1 MNLGSAD
8 IKFLNSDPRRKMSAP
23 AATWAE
29 NFVKAKDVGFLNGDA
44 GSNSP
49 GFAKSQVW
57 EPIIESLNETEFLNN
72 GERWSNP
79 ARYLISA
86 PTTGQYKSE
95 KAYNNAIEKIFSTIR
110 QNQLNLSPDLNQ
122 VNESFIEKQTVE
134 LVNRER
140 AELQKL
146 SDDNPGFLYGTA
158 RFGGAMTASLSDP
171 VAQQAM
177 MLEGAV
183 AIGRTMWRQLFN
195 SAVLNSGAGAFSEIA
210 VKEWYDELDID
221 YEFSDFVTNVSAN
234 AALGAALPLA
244 GAGIKLTVNQARR
257 GYLALTGNN
266 QRGTLENREMAA
278 ALLEAEEFEE
288 IENPLQS
295 ATPNEAQYVHNQRL
309 VEAGAAAANAQP
321 PAMSPDAPLPM
332 SAASVSAANLEGVNL
347 ISMVKASEIG
357 VDAETFQFKAEGDEF
372 GVTARLQGVQ
382 TFNPYWAGTVSVYEY
397 ADGRKVIADGHQRL
411 GLAKRIMA
419 QDPSQDIS
427 LHAYTFREVDGITPE
442 EMRVVAALK
451 NIVEGSGTAIDAA
464 KVLRVDPSRLPDLPP
479 NSELVQQAR
488 GIMPL
493 SDNSFGMVVNGV
505 VPAKYAAFVG
515 RLIDDQDLQDAAM
528 SVLAK
533 ANPEN
538 KFQAEA
544 IVRQVKETPSEQV
557 TQISLF
563 GEELMTESYYFERG
577 KILDRAYKEL
587 RRDKAAFET
596 LVRNAERLEAEGNIL
611 AADANQRKA
620 ATDAQTITL
629 LQALANRK
637 GPLSDALND
646 AAKTA
651 RDTGSY
657 GPATNGFLDA
667 VRRSIDAG
675 DFQSISAGDIG
686 RGIDGTA
693 EVTRPSIKEP
703 ILDGFDEPTGPAS
716 DQQTGQLI
724 TDMLGADEV
733 DTPPAAVAQ
742 ADLEMQSALQEV
754 QDKIQ
759 PDWQPYMAMEA
770 GDTLVAMKDIV
781 PVNVRAKGVVNSL
794 GYMVQ
799 SANNEIPKRGSLLLR
814 DNGDGTFSVRDG
826 NSTYSI
832 AKAAGWS
839 EVPGKIIDDAQYA
852 SELSR
857 KAADRILNQD
867 ALGKNKMRYVVAETL
882 GQDEAD
888 IFVQKLLERQRFK
901 TGLGLFRKAKKNNE
915 TLNKAAAQAAA
926 DLKIEFEPAK
936 VKKLKRIEEK
946 VRDKYNGKYNR
957 LTDAARTGIN
967 AATIEEADAFV
978 KAMSK
983 KFHLVDEGWK
993 ITPAGYVDK
1002 KIMVIFDDKSLG
1014 EIQIW
1019 PPGMLNAKQNP
1030 TLFEKSGHDYYEIS
1044 RSVDSTNVEIADANQ
1059 KMIEIYGA
1067 VTSTLDQS
1075 FAQKLGIGAPRAS
1088 SVDSTLSSGISSE
1101 PSSVTTARASS
1112 LEPPTGDQ
1120 PSSVSQ
1126 IMPSGPSMAAIE
1138 PKSNLNNFMDDTS
1151 DSNLDIAS
1159 ANVNMDL
1166 EVPVGQRLNPETNE
1180 LEAVSMPIKDLRA
1193 MMDEEDA
1200 VMKRLEFCTI

>member
-1 MNLGSAD
+1 MNLGRAD

-72 GERWSNP
+72 GERWTNP

-95 KAYNNAIEKIFSTIR
+95 RAYNNAIEKIFSTIR

-195 SAVLNSGAGAFSEIA
+195 SAVLNGGAGAFSEIA

-244 GAGIKLTVNQARR
+244 GAGIKLTANQARR

-427 LHAYTFREVDGITPE
+427 LHAYTFREVDGITPA

-493 SDNSFGMVVNGV
+493 SDNSFGMVVNGI

-693 EVTRPSIKEP
+693 EVTRPSIEEP

-724 TDMLGADEV
+724 TDMLGSDEV
-733 DTPPAAVAQ
+733 VTAQRLDVSPIEEDLVA
-742 ADLEMQSALQEV
+742 V
-754 QDKIQ
+754 QDIKM
-759 PDWQPYMAMEA
+759 P
-770 GDTLVAMKDIV
+770 
-781 PVNVRAKGVVNSL
+781 
-794 GYMVQ
+794 
-799 SANNEIPKRGSLLLR
+799 
-814 DNGDGTFSVRDG
+814 
-826 NSTYSI
+826 
-832 AKAAGWS
+832 
-839 EVPGKIIDDAQYA
+839 IDDNLPPDQIRAQVQA
-852 SELSR
+852 LTKENTPIIKDLIKRIDEKFGTESGDNIKDLAKVIQ
-857 KAADRILNQD
+857 KANRPSILAKKPWHKVSHIRD
-867 ALGKNKMRYVVAETL
+867 SY
-882 GQDEAD
+882 
-888 IFVQKLLERQRFK
+888 RFK
-901 TGLGLFRKAKKNNE
+901 TVIEDFRDVPAIFDELLASGISLVKVDTGKLFEPKEWGWRIIAFDLRMPNGQLVEWYLPIKELEIQKKNE
-915 TLNKAAAQAAA
+915 GHLLFEEWRNKSPEEISAQHDAYMATIERSFEGYDNAFQSGLDRLGISREEAAASWARAESSM
-926 DLKIEFEPAK
+926 L
-936 VKKLKRIEEK
+936 
-946 VRDKYNGKYNR
+946 
-957 LTDAARTGIN
+957 DAAR
-967 AATIEEADAFV
+967 
-978 KAMSK
+978 
-983 KFHLVDEGWK
+983 
-993 ITPAGYVDK
+993 
-1002 KIMVIFDDKSLG
+1002 KS
-1014 EIQIW
+1014 
-1019 PPGMLNAKQNP
+1019 P
-1030 TLFEKSGHDYYEIS
+1030 S
-1044 RSVDSTNVEIADANQ
+1044 
-1059 KMIEIYGA
+1059 
-1067 VTSTLDQS
+1067 
-1075 FAQKLGIGAPRAS
+1075 
-1088 SVDSTLSSGISSE
+1088 SSGITTSSGVRGAE
-1101 PSSVTTARASS
+1101 TQVPSRVLITEEPDSVQSMTRDVPSSTSAN
-1112 LEPPTGDQ
+1112 LG
-1120 PSSVSQ
+1120 
-1126 IMPSGPSMAAIE
+1126 AII
-1138 PKSNLNNFMDDTS
+1138 DDTS
-1151 DSNLDIAS
+1151 DTDLDITLPPD
-1159 ANVNMDL
+1159 VNMDL
-1166 EVPVGQRLNPETNE
+1166 EVPVGQRLNPDTNE

>member
-1 MNLGSAD
+1 
-8 IKFLNSDPRRKMSAP
+8 
-23 AATWAE
+23 
-29 NFVKAKDVGFLNGDA
+29 
-44 GSNSP
+44 
-49 GFAKSQVW
+49 
-57 EPIIESLNETEFLNN
+57 
-72 GERWSNP
+72 
-79 ARYLISA
+79 
-86 PTTGQYKSE
+86 
-95 KAYNNAIEKIFSTIR
+95 
-110 QNQLNLSPDLNQ
+110 
-122 VNESFIEKQTVE
+122 
-134 LVNRER
+134 
-140 AELQKL
+140 
-146 SDDNPGFLYGTA
+146 
-158 RFGGAMTASLSDP
+158 
-171 VAQQAM
+171 
-177 MLEGAV
+177 
-183 AIGRTMWRQLFN
+183 
-195 SAVLNSGAGAFSEIA
+195 
-210 VKEWYDELDID
+210 
-221 YEFSDFVTNVSAN
+221 
-234 AALGAALPLA
+234 
-244 GAGIKLTVNQARR
+244 
-257 GYLALTGNN
+257 
-266 QRGTLENREMAA
+266 MAA

-427 LHAYTFREVDGITPE
+427 LHAYTFREVDGITPA

-493 SDNSFGMVVNGV
+493 SDNSFGMVVNGI

-693 EVTRPSIKEP
+693 EVTRPSIEEP
-703 ILDGFDEPTGPAS
+703 ILEGFDEPTGPAS

-733 DTPPAAVAQ
+733 VTAQRLDVSPIEEDLVA
-742 ADLEMQSALQEV
+742 V
-754 QDKIQ
+754 QDIKM
-759 PDWQPYMAMEA
+759 P
-770 GDTLVAMKDIV
+770 
-781 PVNVRAKGVVNSL
+781 
-794 GYMVQ
+794 
-799 SANNEIPKRGSLLLR
+799 
-814 DNGDGTFSVRDG
+814 
-826 NSTYSI
+826 
-832 AKAAGWS
+832 
-839 EVPGKIIDDAQYA
+839 IDDNLPPDQIRAQVQA
-852 SELSR
+852 LTKENTPIIKDLIKRIDEKFGTESGDNIKDLAKVIQ
-857 KAADRILNQD
+857 KANRPSILAKKPWHKVSHIRD
-867 ALGKNKMRYVVAETL
+867 SY
-882 GQDEAD
+882 
-888 IFVQKLLERQRFK
+888 RFK
-901 TGLGLFRKAKKNNE
+901 TVIEDFR
-915 TLNKAAAQAAA
+915 
-926 DLKIEFEPAK
+926 DVPA
-936 VKKLKRIEEK
+936 
-946 VRDKYNGKYNR
+946 
-957 LTDAARTGIN
+957 
-967 AATIEEADAFV
+967 
-978 KAMSK
+978 
-983 KFHLVDEGWK
+983 
-993 ITPAGYVDK
+993 
-1002 KIMVIFDDKSLG
+1002 IFDEL
-1014 EIQIW
+1014 
-1019 PPGMLNAKQNP
+1019 
-1030 TLFEKSGHDYYEIS
+1030 
-1044 RSVDSTNVEIADANQ
+1044 
-1059 KMIEIYGA
+1059 
-1067 VTSTLDQS
+1067 
-1075 FAQKLGIGAPRAS
+1075 
-1088 SVDSTLSSGISSE
+1088 LS
-1101 PSSVTTARASS
+1101 
-1112 LEPPTGDQ
+1112 
-1120 PSSVSQ
+1120 
-1126 IMPSGPSMAAIE
+1126 
-1138 PKSNLNNFMDDTS
+1138 
-1151 DSNLDIAS
+1151 
-1159 ANVNMDL
+1159 
-1166 EVPVGQRLNPETNE
+1166 
-1180 LEAVSMPIKDLRA
+1180 
-1193 MMDEEDA
+1193 
-1200 VMKRLEFCTI
+1200 

>member
-1 MNLGSAD
+1 MNLGKAD

-23 AATWAE
+23 AATWVE
-29 NFVKAKDVGFLNGDA
+29 NVVKAKDVGFLNGDA

-49 GFAKSQVW
+49 GFAKSQIW

-72 GERWSNP
+72 GERWTNP

-95 KAYNNAIEKIFSTIR
+95 KAYTNAIEKIFSTIR
-110 QNQLNLSPDLNQ
+110 QNQINLSPDLNQ

-158 RFGGAMTASLSDP
+158 RFGGAMAASLSDP
-171 VAQQAM
+171 AAQQAM

-195 SAVLNSGAGAFSEIA
+195 SAVLNGGAGAFSEIA
-210 VKEWYDELDID
+210 VKEWYDELGVD
-221 YEFSDFVTNVSAN
+221 YEFSDFVANVSAN
-234 AALGAALPLA
+234 AALGAAFPLA
-244 GAGIKLTVNQARR
+244 GAGIKLTANQARK
-257 GYLALTGNN
+257 GYLALTNNN

-278 ALLEAEEFEE
+278 GLLEAEEFEE

-515 RLIDDQDLQDAAM
+515 RLIDDKDLQDAAM

-657 GPATNGFLDA
+657 GPATSGFLDA

-686 RGIDGTA
+686 RGVDGTA
-693 EVTRPSIKEP
+693 EVTRPVIEEP
-703 ILDGFDEPTGPAS
+703 VLDGFDEPTGPAS

-724 TDMLGADEV
+724 TDMFGADEAAPVAPVRTPVEIEADLKARQPVETV
-733 DTPPAAVAQ
+733 DDIYALAEESQSYIARIG
-742 ADLEMQSALQEV
+742 ADLEGELGVTFRNPGLKDIDKATEKMQRKAYTSSKEMTDISRGGFVINKAEDADAIVARLGRDSEILDEGWAFTPEGYFDRKVLVRTPNGIVSEV
-754 QDKIQ
+754 QIWSPKLIEAKDKIGHKLYERMRTSKD
-759 PDWQPYMAMEA
+759 PVEVKDLAMQMRVLYSNALKAE
-770 GDTLVAMKDIV
+770 DQSF
-781 PVNVRAKGVVNSL
+781 RALSGIDSL
-794 GYMVQ
+794 
-799 SANNEIPKRGSLLLR
+799 PKLGS
-814 DNGDGTFSVRDG
+814 N
-826 NSTYSI
+826 
-832 AKAAGWS
+832 
-839 EVPGKIIDDAQYA
+839 
-852 SELSR
+852 
-857 KAADRILNQD
+857 AD
-867 ALGKNKMRYVVAETL
+867 
-882 GQDEAD
+882 
-888 IFVQKLLERQRFK
+888 
-901 TGLGLFRKAKKNNE
+901 
-915 TLNKAAAQAAA
+915 
-926 DLKIEFEPAK
+926 
-936 VKKLKRIEEK
+936 
-946 VRDKYNGKYNR
+946 
-957 LTDAARTGIN
+957 IN
-967 AATIEEADAFV
+967 AA
-978 KAMSK
+978 
-983 KFHLVDEGWK
+983 
-993 ITPAGYVDK
+993 
-1002 KIMVIFDDKSLG
+1002 
-1014 EIQIW
+1014 
-1019 PPGMLNAKQNP
+1019 
-1030 TLFEKSGHDYYEIS
+1030 
-1044 RSVDSTNVEIADANQ
+1044 
-1059 KMIEIYGA
+1059 
-1067 VTSTLDQS
+1067 
-1075 FAQKLGIGAPRAS
+1075 
-1088 SVDSTLSSGISSE
+1088 SSGITRPE
-1101 PSSVTTARASS
+1101 LKT
-1112 LEPPTGDQ
+1112 
-1120 PSSVSQ
+1120 
-1126 IMPSGPSMAAIE
+1126 SGPSTGVQGPPGLRTATASVGEMDIAGRPSQLTNII
-1138 PKSNLNNFMDDTS
+1138 DDTS
-1151 DSNLDIAS
+1151 DIDLDITLTPD
-1159 ANVNMDL
+1159 VNMDL

-1180 LEAVSMPIKDLRA
+1180 LEAVSMPLKDLRA
-1193 MMDEEDA
+1193 MMDEEDV

>member
-72 GERWSNP
+72 GERWTNP

-95 KAYNNAIEKIFSTIR
+95 RAYNNAIEKIFSTIR

-122 VNESFIEKQTVE
+122 VNESFIEKQTIE

-158 RFGGAMTASLSDP
+158 RFGGAMTASFSDP

-195 SAVLNSGAGAFSEIA
+195 SAVLNGGAGAFSEIA

-221 YEFSDFVTNVSAN
+221 YEFSDFVRNVSEN

-244 GAGIKLTVNQARR
+244 GAGVKLTANQLKR
-257 GYLALTGNN
+257 GYLALTGKN

-693 EVTRPSIKEP
+693 EVTRPSIEEP

-724 TDMLGADEV
+724 TDMFGADEV
-733 DTPPAAVAQ
+733 EPGSLQDLSRLLDQNPTREQIDNHPSVLSALDEIASRPDTVKIDGYDSDDWHNSRVYKINGEDVVSTDEAMLRFERDAEALAFKELNLDVEPVLANKELTIVLGPPAAGKSTIANELAIANRSAILDSDEIKKTLPEYEGGVGASAVHEESSNLAKELQ
-742 ADLEMQSALQEV
+742 ALMIERGTNIVLPKVGHSASSIRDV
-754 QDKIQ
+754 I
-759 PDWQPYMAMEA
+759 
-770 GDTLVAMKDIV
+770 
-781 PVNVRAKGVVNSL
+781 SL
-794 GYMVQ
+794 Y
-799 SANNEIPKRGSLLLR
+799 
-814 DNGDGTFSVRDG
+814 
-826 NSTYSI
+826 
-832 AKAAGWS
+832 
-839 EVPGKIIDDAQYA
+839 
-852 SELSR
+852 
-857 KAADRILNQD
+857 
-867 ALGKNKMRYVVAETL
+867 KNKGY
-882 GQDEAD
+882 
-888 IFVQKLLERQRFK
+888 
-901 TGLGLFRKAKKNNE
+901 
-915 TLNKAAAQAAA
+915 
-926 DLKIEFEPAK
+926 
-936 VKKLKRIEEK
+936 K
-946 VRDKYNGKYNR
+946 VRLVNMDVTPENAFQRMIRRFVSTGRIIPPEYLDKVGSNPSATYKTLKQEGVADGYAEIDNNGGFNEPKTVREISGENP
-957 LTDAARTGIN
+957 LLGSSFDVPPGGRTGPDAIRS
-967 AATIEEADAFV
+967 AEREGAEDLIQTEALADA
-978 KAMSK
+978 
-983 KFHLVDEGWK
+983 D
-993 ITPAGYVDK
+993 
-1002 KIMVIFDDKSLG
+1002 
-1014 EIQIW
+1014 
-1019 PPGMLNAKQNP
+1019 
-1030 TLFEKSGHDYYEIS
+1030 
-1044 RSVDSTNVEIADANQ
+1044 
-1059 KMIEIYGA
+1059 
-1067 VTSTLDQS
+1067 
-1075 FAQKLGIGAPRAS
+1075 
-1088 SVDSTLSSGISSE
+1088 
-1101 PSSVTTARASS
+1101 
-1112 LEPPTGDQ
+1112 
-1120 PSSVSQ
+1120 
-1126 IMPSGPSMAAIE
+1126 
-1138 PKSNLNNFMDDTS
+1138 
-1151 DSNLDIAS
+1151 
-1159 ANVNMDL
+1159 MDL
-1166 EVPVGQRLNPETNE
+1166 EVPVGQRLNPDTNE

>member
-1 MNLGSAD
+1 MNLGRAD

-72 GERWSNP
+72 GERWTNP

-95 KAYNNAIEKIFSTIR
+95 RAYNNAIEKIFSTIR

-195 SAVLNSGAGAFSEIA
+195 SAVLNGGAGAFSEIA

-244 GAGIKLTVNQARR
+244 GAGIKLTANQARR

-427 LHAYTFREVDGITPE
+427 LHAYTFREVDGITPA

-693 EVTRPSIKEP
+693 EVTRPSIEEP

-724 TDMLGADEV
+724 TDMFGADEV
-733 DTPPAAVAQ
+733 EPGSLQDLSRLLDQNPTREQIDNHPSVLSALDEIESRPDTVKIDGYDSDDWHNSRVYKINGEDVVSTDEAMLRFERDAEALAFKELNLDVEPVLANKELTIVLGPPAAGKSTIANEL
-742 ADLEMQSALQEV
+742 AIANRSAILDSDEI
-754 QDKIQ
+754 KK
-759 PDWQPYMAMEA
+759 
-770 GDTLVAMKDIV
+770 TL
-781 PVNVRAKGVVNSL
+781 PE
-794 GYMVQ
+794 Y
-799 SANNEIPKRGSLLLR
+799 
-814 DNGDGTFSVRDG
+814 
-826 NSTYSI
+826 
-832 AKAAGWS
+832 
-839 EVPGKIIDDAQYA
+839 
-852 SELSR
+852 
-857 KAADRILNQD
+857 
-867 ALGKNKMRYVVAETL
+867 
-882 GQDEAD
+882 
-888 IFVQKLLERQRFK
+888 
-901 TGLGLFRKAKKNNE
+901 
-915 TLNKAAAQAAA
+915 
-926 DLKIEFEPAK
+926 
-936 VKKLKRIEEK
+936 
-946 VRDKYNGKYNR
+946 
-957 LTDAARTGIN
+957 
-967 AATIEEADAFV
+967 
-978 KAMSK
+978 
-983 KFHLVDEGWK
+983 EG
-993 ITPAGYVDK
+993 
-1002 KIMVIFDDKSLG
+1002 
-1014 EIQIW
+1014 
-1019 PPGMLNAKQNP
+1019 
-1030 TLFEKSGHDYYEIS
+1030 
-1044 RSVDSTNVEIADANQ
+1044 
-1059 KMIEIYGA
+1059 
-1067 VTSTLDQS
+1067 
-1075 FAQKLGIGAPRAS
+1075 GIGASAVHEESSNLAKELQALMIERGTNIVLPKVGYSAS
-1088 SVDSTLSSGISSE
+1088 SIRDVISLYKNKGYKVRLVNMDVTPENAFQRMIRRFVSTGRIIPPEYLDRVGSN
-1101 PSSVTTARASS
+1101 PSATYKTLKQEGVADGYA
-1112 LEPPTGDQ
+1112 EIDNNG
-1120 PSSVSQ
+1120 
-1126 IMPSGPSMAAIE
+1126 GFNE
-1138 PKSNLNNFMDDTS
+1138 PKTVREISGENPLLGSSFDVPPGGRTGPDA
-1151 DSNLDIAS
+1151 IRS
-1159 ANVNMDL
+1159 AEREGAEDLIQTEALADADMDL
-1166 EVPVGQRLNPETNE
+1166 EVPVGQRLNPDTNE